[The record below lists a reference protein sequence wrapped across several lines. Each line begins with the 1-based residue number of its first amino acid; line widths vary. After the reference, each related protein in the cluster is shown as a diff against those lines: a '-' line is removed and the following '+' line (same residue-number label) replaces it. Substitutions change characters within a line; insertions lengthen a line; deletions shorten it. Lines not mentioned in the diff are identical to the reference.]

1 VGKVYMR
8 MTEEEYAALLANR
21 TDRNSGQ
28 VLERQRS
35 VGNATKRADEDEGR
49 EKTCGGGRYRIVV
62 IAYRV
67 RYFDPDNIWVK
78 AEIDQIVATKI
89 LPDDSSKFVESV
101 TKRVVKVA
109 TEAEERTTIEIWKKD
124 DCG

>member
-8 MTEEEYAALLANR
+8 MTEEEYEALLANR
-21 TDRNSGQ
+21 RDRNSRQ

-35 VGNATKRADEDEGR
+35 VGNAAKRADEDEGG
-49 EKTCGGGRYRIVV
+49 EKTCGSGRYRIVV
-62 IAYRV
+62 TAYRV
-67 RYFDPDNIWVK
+67 RDFDPDNIFVK

-89 LPDDSSKFVESV
+89 LPDDSSKFVESI
-101 TKRVVKVA
+101 TKRVVKVT
-109 TEAEERTTIEIWKKD
+109 TEAEERTTIEIWKRD